1 MACRILQAP
10 LANLLHNLAAAFTT
24 YHLAR
29 AVMALLDALNDAHDN
44 YDGPRASQTRT
55 IKSYVQLG
63 KLTVGIVA
71 LLLIVATVLDRSPL
85 LLLSGLGAMSA
96 VLMLVFKDTILSFVA
111 GVQLASNDMLR
122 VDDWIEMPSENADG
136 R

>member
-1 MACRILQAP
+1 MQI
-10 LANLLHNLAAAFTT
+10 
-24 YHLAR
+24 
-29 AVMALLDALNDAHDN
+29 NDAHDQ
-44 YDGPRASQTRT
+44 PRWPPSATQTQLHQKLCAAGQADWPASWC
-55 IKSYVQLG
+55 
-63 KLTVGIVA
+63 

-136 R
+136 GGD